1 MLGAEVGQEGESHIW
16 PSVRPRITASQDS
29 QSWGIC
35 HQSVTGTNHGQ
46 LLKNGVGSPAHRRG
60 LKQVQQD
67 GMCLWSAWEV
77 IGRKPIISA
86 DSPEQGE
93 SIQRNYV
100 IFNVAKQEGSPI
112 LKRSER

>member
-1 MLGAEVGQEGESHIW
+1 MWLVGQNGEISH
-16 PSVRPRITASQDS
+16 TAQRAIAHHSLP
-29 QSWGIC
+29 GLATLGHL
-35 HQSVTGTNHGQ
+35 HQWNGTAIHGTT
-46 LLKNGVGSPAHRRG
+46 LKTRGGPANRWG

-67 GMCLWSAWEV
+67 GMCLWSAWE
-77 IGRKPIISA
+77 GAAASGL

-100 IFNVAKQEGSPI
+100 IFDIAKQEGSPI